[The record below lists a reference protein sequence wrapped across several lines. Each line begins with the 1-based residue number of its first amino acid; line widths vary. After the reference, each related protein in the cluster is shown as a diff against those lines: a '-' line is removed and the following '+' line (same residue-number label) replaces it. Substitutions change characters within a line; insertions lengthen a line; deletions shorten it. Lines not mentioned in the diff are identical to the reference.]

1 MSNILIIDDDVSFC
15 RALEAVISDLELS
28 VETAYTLADGLKI
41 IRRGGVDV
49 IILDVVL
56 PDGNG
61 LDAIATIR
69 ESPEQPEVII
79 LTGSGDPDGA
89 ELAIKS
95 GAWDYITKPPTMNK
109 IRLPVV
115 RAMEYHAQKAARKPP
130 APLLRDAIVGGSK
143 ALEACLGMVGRAA
156 KNASS
161 VLIAGETGTGK
172 ELFARAIHE
181 NSARKDG
188 PFVVV
193 DCAALPAHLVESMLF
208 GHEKGA
214 FTTADKK
221 HTGLVKQAHG
231 GVLFLDEVGELPLD
245 VQKAFLRVLQE
256 HRYRP
261 VGGTRE
267 EESDFRVVAATNRDL
282 EEMVASWEFRQDLLF
297 RLRAITIDLPPLRER
312 TGDIETLGRHF
323 LGKFQEETDGKSKR
337 ISPEFWGALLEYQW
351 PGNVRE
357 LMNALESALASAEN
371 ESILYPRHLPINI
384 RAMLARMSVDGCQ
397 CGTDLAPMEERIVFD
412 PENFP
417 AIKDF
422 RAETMARVEHRY
434 LTELLRVSEGK
445 IQRACA
451 LSGLSRARLYA
462 LMKHYGVER

>member
-1 MSNILIIDDDVSFC
+1 MANILIIDDDVSFC
-15 RALEAVISDLELS
+15 RALEAVISEMELS
-28 VETAYTLADGLKI
+28 VETAHCLEDGLKKVQ
-41 IRRGGVDV
+41 RGGVDV

-61 LDAIATIR
+61 LDAIADIR
-69 ESPEQPEVII
+69 ECPEQPEIII

-109 IRLPVV
+109 IRLPVI
-115 RAMEYHAQKAARKPP
+115 RAVEYHAQKAERKPP
-130 APLLRDAIVGGSK
+130 EALNREAIVGTSK
-143 ALEACLGMVGRAA
+143 AIEACLGLVAQAA
-156 KNASS
+156 KSSSS
-161 VLIAGETGTGK
+161 VLIFGETGTGK

-181 NSARKDG
+181 NSARRDG

-193 DCAALPAHLVESMLF
+193 DCAALPEHLVESMLF
-208 GHEKGA
+208 GHVKGA
-214 FTTADKK
+214 FTTADKT
-221 HTGLVKQAHG
+221 HTGLIKQAHG

-256 HRYRP
+256 HRFRP

-282 EEMVASWEFRQDLLF
+282 EEMVASWKFRQDLLY
-297 RLRAITIDLPPLRER
+297 RLRAAAIELPPLRDR

-323 LGKFQEETDGKSKR
+323 LEKFQKEAGGEPKR

-357 LMNALESALASAEN
+357 LMNALESALASAES
-371 ESILYPRHLPINI
+371 EPILYPRHLPINI
-384 RAMLARMSVDGCQ
+384 RAMLARMSVDGRQ

-422 RAETMARVEHRY
+422 RAEALGRLEQRY
-434 LTELLRVSEGK
+434 LTELLRVAEGK